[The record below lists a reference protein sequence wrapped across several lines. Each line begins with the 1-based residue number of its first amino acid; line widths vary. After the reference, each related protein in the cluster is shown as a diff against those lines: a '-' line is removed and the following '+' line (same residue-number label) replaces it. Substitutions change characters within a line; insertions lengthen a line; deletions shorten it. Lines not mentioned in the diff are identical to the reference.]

1 MKKIEKYYNNTEAEK
16 PRNNV
21 RYFIEKMKC
30 SSGKAIELGCGAEND
45 TVYLI
50 KNNWKVL
57 AIDRENV
64 EERIAKRLN
73 DKELEKFTFQQQN
86 FESLELEKS
95 NLIVANYCLPFCNK
109 NKFEELW
116 NKIESSITNEGY
128 FVGNF
133 FGTNDGWNGIKKEM
147 IFLSREQIMELFNE
161 FEIIL
166 FKETEKDALTG
177 LEKMKHWHIFDVIAK
192 KK

>member
-16 PRNNV
+16 PRKNV

-30 SSGKAIELGCGAEND
+30 SSGKAIELGCGAGND

-73 DKELEKFTFQQQN
+73 DKELEKFTFKQQN

-116 NKIESSITNEGY
+116 NKIESSIDDEGY
-128 FVGNF
+128 FIGNF
-133 FGTNDGWNGIKKEM
+133 FGTNDGWNGIKKGM
-147 IFLSREQIMELFNE
+147 IFLSRKQIMELFND
-161 FEIIL
+161 FEKIL

-177 LEKMKHWHIFDVIAK
+177 LGKMKHWHIFDVIAK

>member
-21 RYFIEKMKC
+21 RYFIGKMKC
-30 SSGKAIELGCGAEND
+30 SSGKAIELGCGAGND

-73 DKELEKFTFQQQN
+73 DKELEKFTFKQQN

-116 NKIESSITNEGY
+116 NKIESSIDDEGY
-128 FVGNF
+128 FIGNF

-166 FKETEKDALTG
+166 FKETEKNALTG
-177 LEKMKHWHIFDVIAK
+177 LGKMKHWHIFDVIAK

>member
-30 SSGKAIELGCGAEND
+30 NSGKAIELGCGAGND

-116 NKIESSITNEGY
+116 NKIENSITNEGY

-133 FGTNDGWNGIKKEM
+133 LGTNDGWNGIKKEM

-177 LEKMKHWHIFDVIAK
+177 LGKMKHWHIFDVIAK

>member
-21 RYFIEKMKC
+21 RYFIGKMKC
-30 SSGKAIELGCGAEND
+30 NSGKAIELGCGAGND

-86 FESLELEKS
+86 FESLELEKN

-116 NKIESSITNEGY
+116 NKIESSIDDGGY
-128 FVGNF
+128 FIGNF

-147 IFLSREQIMELFNE
+147 IFLSREQIMVLFNE

-177 LEKMKHWHIFDVIAK
+177 LGRMKHWHIFDVIAK

>member
-30 SSGKAIELGCGAEND
+30 NSGKAIELGCGAGND

-86 FESLELEKS
+86 FESFELEKS

-116 NKIESSITNEGY
+116 NKIENSITNEGY

-133 FGTNDGWNGIKKEM
+133 LGTNDGWNGIKKEM

-177 LEKMKHWHIFDVIAK
+177 LGKMKHWHIFDVIAK

>member
-21 RYFIEKMKC
+21 RYFIGKMKC
-30 SSGKAIELGCGAEND
+30 SSGKAIELGCGAGND

-50 KNNWKVL
+50 KNNWNVL

-73 DKELEKFTFQQQN
+73 DKELEKFTFKQQN

-116 NKIESSITNEGY
+116 NKIESSIDDEGY
-128 FVGNF
+128 FIGNF

-166 FKETEKDALTG
+166 FKETEKNALTG
-177 LEKMKHWHIFDVIAK
+177 LGKMKHWHIFDVIAK